1 MMKPLMNNCAV
12 EAELS
17 PLRLRSLVSPLF
29 STYFTCPSPEK
40 ATRQQATDDEHRA
53 RHHREHEGTKAKA
66 KDERERTNNRQ
77 QRNRNNNGHLARPAP
92 EHSAAPAPAVIHSF
106 TTTVVE

>member
-29 STYFTCPSPEK
+29 STYFTCPSPENEK

-53 RHHREHEGTKAKA
+53 RHHREHEGTKA